1 MTLAAEPQ
9 CGLTTAPPH
18 HNVHNTLSTDLSQDV
33 YTSLTDHWPQPI
45 PLSPHIYTHSPPGP
59 SGGTRTF
66 GELSEP
72 SANCKGGGMGGVEN
86 FIVEAGWR
94 RWGVSDPTPPSAAF
108 SQSVQGKRRQ
118 RGTVALAERDY
129 TILL

>member
-1 MTLAAEPQ
+1 M
-9 CGLTTAPPH
+9 G
-18 HNVHNTLSTDLSQDV
+18 D
-33 YTSLTDHWPQPI
+33 
-45 PLSPHIYTHSPPGP
+45 G
-59 SGGTRTF
+59 
-66 GELSEP
+66 
-72 SANCKGGGMGGVEN
+72 GGVEN

-94 RWGVSDPTPPSAAF
+94 MWGVSDPTPPSAAF